1 MGLAASSQ
9 YVFQMVNLAGTI
21 YTTGGAIAKAGF
33 SLEDFWFADVRSMSD
48 PQIVYDARS
57 GHWFAS
63 IIIIVN
69 HVRFA
74 VSATS
79 NPLGIWYIYQVSAPG
94 TNLHPSVLPDQ
105 PFIGYSDDKFLIS
118 ANDFAYDPTLP
129 GGLGAFIGAQYWIIN
144 KAQMIAGAFAPAVQ
158 TNTPT
163 PVNTPAGSED
173 FRIDPMQQ
181 LSAGNN
187 AFMAENCEVFGG
199 TFCPEFGPST
209 TNGGITVFTVTGL
222 PPTATITRVTV
233 PAALTDTPRSADQP
247 GHPASLA
254 TNDERMVSAVWNM
267 GRIWTTLNDGGPQC
281 PTASCVRLD
290 EIATPTTPTS
300 ILQDFDFTFNGAA
313 TFYGAVSTDAANN
326 LVVMFET
333 SSSTMYP
340 SLMVTGQLSNA
351 APGTLAP
358 SRTVQLG
365 SASDLTTRWG
375 DYYYATTQ
383 PGAASTFWVSGG
395 YRTIELFQGW
405 QTRIGQITFSGP
417 GVPPPP
423 PPPPPCQESDGNG
436 DFQGQQKGNFNFD
449 NDGCKDGDQDQVS
462 SSDRGD
468 GRDFKST
475 QINSVQFDSVTHA
488 ISISG
493 VGVSKGVTVGFT
505 LVALETGPTTP
516 GWVSLSF
523 SDGYVNSGYL
533 LNGNILLH

>member
-1 MGLAASSQ
+1 
-9 YVFQMVNLAGTI
+9 
-21 YTTGGAIAKAGF
+21 
-33 SLEDFWFADVRSMSD
+33 
-48 PQIVYDARS
+48 
-57 GHWFAS
+57 
-63 IIIIVN
+63 
-69 HVRFA
+69 
-74 VSATS
+74 
-79 NPLGIWYIYQVSAPG
+79 
-94 TNLHPSVLPDQ
+94 
-105 PFIGYSDDKFLIS
+105 
-118 ANDFAYDPTLP
+118 
-129 GGLGAFIGAQYWIIN
+129 
-144 KAQMIAGAFAPAVQ
+144 
-158 TNTPT
+158 
-163 PVNTPAGSED
+163 
-173 FRIDPMQQ
+173 
-181 LSAGNN
+181 
-187 AFMAENCEVFGG
+187 
-199 TFCPEFGPST
+199 
-209 TNGGITVFTVTGL
+209 
-222 PPTATITRVTV
+222 
-233 PAALTDTPRSADQP
+233 
-247 GHPASLA
+247 
-254 TNDERMVSAVWNM
+254 
-267 GRIWTTLNDGGPQC
+267 
-281 PTASCVRLD
+281 
-290 EIATPTTPTS
+290 
-300 ILQDFDFTFNGAA
+300 
-313 TFYGAVSTDAANN
+313 
-326 LVVMFET
+326 MFET